1 MIERNERLFVIA
13 AAVTGV
19 GLSGFFDGILL
30 HQVLQWH
37 HLLSLV
43 PGESLSD
50 LRAQILADGLFHV
63 LMYLITAAGLW
74 LLWRARTLSRST
86 DWRLAA
92 GGLLL
97 GFGAWNVVD
106 VGLFH
111 WILGLHRVRIN
122 VPDPMLYDMLWLA
135 AFGVL
140 PIVLG
145 WLAIHGRPSR
155 GTKGM
160 RALISIAVLAVTA
173 GTIAALPRPG
183 PQTAV
188 VLLAP
193 GSTAGASF
201 TAAVRAGTPVLWAD
215 PAGGLMI
222 VRLQPGA
229 QARLYRAGAMLV
241 TRSPV
246 LAGCFASVTA

>member
-1 MIERNERLFVIA
+1 
-13 AAVTGV
+13 
-19 GLSGFFDGILL
+19 
-30 HQVLQWH
+30 
-37 HLLSLV
+37 
-43 PGESLSD
+43 
-50 LRAQILADGLFHV
+50 
-63 LMYLITAAGLW
+63 AGLW
-74 LLWRARTLSRST
+74 LLWRARLLSRST

-92 GGLLL
+92 GGLAL

-106 VGLFH
+106 GGLFH
-111 WILGLHRVRIN
+111 WVMGIQRGRVD
-122 VPDPMLYDMLWLA
+122 VPDPLLYDLVWLA
-135 AFGVL
+135 VVGIL
-140 PIVLG
+140 PIVLRG
-145 WLAIHGRPSR
+145 PAIHGRSSR

-173 GTIAALPRPG
+173 GTIVALPRPG

-222 VRLQPGA
+222 VRLQPG
-229 QARLYRAGAMLV
+229 
-241 TRSPV
+241 
-246 LAGCFASVTA
+246 